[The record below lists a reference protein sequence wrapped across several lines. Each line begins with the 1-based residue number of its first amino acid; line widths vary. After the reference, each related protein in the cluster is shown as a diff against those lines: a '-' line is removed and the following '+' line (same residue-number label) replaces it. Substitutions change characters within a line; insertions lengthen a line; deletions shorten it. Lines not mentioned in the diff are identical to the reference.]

1 MVADWNEIKTEY
13 ISTEIGYRDLA
24 KKHGVS
30 FSTLQRR
37 ARKENWAGLR
47 RQVCDDTVTAVTTAV
62 INSNVDRAI
71 RVQNVADQLLDKIE
85 LTIENIDGRKSARSV
100 KDVADALKN
109 VKDIMNIKSE
119 ADMQEQEARIAKL
132 RREADTGEGKD
143 AKLEIVG
150 IPEEYK
156 R

>member
-62 INSNVDRAI
+62 INSNVDRAL
-71 RVQNVADQLLDKIE
+71 RVQNVADQLLGKIE
-85 LTIENIDGRKSARSV
+85 LTIDNIDGRKSARSV

-132 RREADTGEGKD
+132 RKETEPAEEKD
-143 AKLEIVG
+143 RKLEIVG

>member
-62 INSNVDRAI
+62 INSNVDRAL
-71 RVQNVADQLLDKIE
+71 RVQNVAEQLLGKIE
-85 LTIENIDGRKSARSV
+85 LTIDNIDGRKSARSV

-132 RREADTGEGKD
+132 RRDADTGEGKD

>member
-1 MVADWNEIKTEY
+1 MDWNEIKTEY

-37 ARKENWAGLR
+37 AKKENWAGIR

-62 INSNVDRAI
+62 INSNVDRAV
-71 RVQNVADQLLDKIE
+71 RLQGVADQLLDKIE
-85 LTIENIDGRKSARSV
+85 LTVDNIDGRKSARAV
-100 KDVADALKN
+100 KDVSDALRN
-109 VKDIMNIKSE
+109 VKDIMGIRSE
-119 ADMQEQEARIAKL
+119 ADIEEQEARIAKL
-132 RREADTGEGKD
+132 RRETEAGETKDT
-143 AKLEIVG
+143 KLEIVG

>member
-1 MVADWNEIKTEY
+1 MDWNEIKTEY

-62 INSNVDRAI
+62 INSNVDRAL

-85 LTIENIDGRKSARSV
+85 LTIDNIDGRKSARSV

-109 VKDIMNIKSE
+109 VKDIMNIKSD

>member
-1 MVADWNEIKTEY
+1 MDWNEIKTEY

-62 INSNVDRAI
+62 INSNVDRAL
-71 RVQNVADQLLDKIE
+71 RVQNVAEQLLDKIE
-85 LTIENIDGRKSARSV
+85 LTIDNIDGRKSARSV

-132 RREADTGEGKD
+132 RREAELGEGKD
-143 AKLEIVG
+143 TKLEIVG

>member
-62 INSNVDRAI
+62 INSNVDRAL

-85 LTIENIDGRKSARSV
+85 LTIDNIDGRKSARSV

-119 ADMQEQEARIAKL
+119 ADMQEQEARITKL
-132 RREADTGEGKD
+132 RREAEGSTDKPVVVRFEGCD
-143 AKLEIVG
+143 DDWCS
-150 IPEEYK
+150 
-156 R
+156 

>member
-37 ARKENWAGLR
+37 ARKGNWAGLR

-62 INSNVDRAI
+62 INSNVDRAL
-71 RVQNVADQLLDKIE
+71 RVQNVAEQLLDKIE
-85 LTIENIDGRKSARSV
+85 LTIDNIDGRKSARSV

-132 RREADTGEGKD
+132 RRDADTGEGKD

>member
-1 MVADWNEIKTEY
+1 MDWNEIKTEY

-85 LTIENIDGRKSARSV
+85 LTIDNIDGRKSARSV

>member
-1 MVADWNEIKTEY
+1 MDWNEIKTEY

-62 INSNVDRAI
+62 INSNVDRAL

-85 LTIENIDGRKSARSV
+85 LTIDNIDGRKSARSV

-132 RREADTGEGKD
+132 RREAEGSTDKPVVVRFEGCD
-143 AKLEIVG
+143 DDWCS
-150 IPEEYK
+150 
-156 R
+156 